1 MMSMHFSQ
9 ARGFTLPL
17 RRFVRSSRLAQVG
30 LMLGLWWAG
39 CQLSQHLA
47 LPVPGAIVGLA
58 LALALLASGRVS
70 QASLRHGANWLLADM
85 LLFFVPAV
93 LAVLNHREFLG
104 LLGLKLLAVIAC
116 GTIVVMAV
124 TAVVVELCFR
134 CLER

>member
-1 MMSMHFSQ
+1 MMSMLFPRALALS
-9 ARGFTLPL
+9 L
-17 RRFVRSSRLAQVG
+17 RRFVRSSRLAQIG
-30 LMLGLWWAG
+30 LMLGLWWVG
-39 CQLSQHLA
+39 CQLTLHLS

-70 QASLRHGANWLLADM
+70 RASLRHGADWLLADM